1 MEHNTEYRCVQ
12 EDTCASLEDAVNALL
27 DEGWVPLGGMS
38 VAVLHTESMNDRK
51 GYMDSTT
58 EWVYAQA
65 MTRTPAQAKIAA
77 ALRSMY

>member
-1 MEHNTEYRCVQ
+1 MEHNTEYKCVA
-12 EDTCASLEDAVNALL
+12 ENNRDSLEDAVNALL
-27 DEGWVPLGGMS
+27 DEGWVTLGGVS
-38 VAVLHTESMNDRK
+38 VAVLHQTSRTE
-51 GYMDSTT
+51 GFET